1 MTLGFRKT
9 GNEIAVLS
17 IFVFV
22 FCMIGAGLDVLLE
35 KRIDPRPVGA
45 GCFFLIMGLYAH
57 RMKNKRGQTPET
69 AAPQTR

>member
-1 MTLGFRKT
+1 MNVRFRKT

-22 FCMIGAGLDVLLE
+22 CCMIGAGLDLLLE

-45 GCFFLIMGLYAH
+45 GCFFLIMGLYAQ
-57 RMKNKRGQTPET
+57 RMKNKRCQTSET
-69 AAPQTR
+69 VALQTK